1 MSEINVKFP
10 STPHFAISVTQDIRN
25 DKVLDDDMQNDAL
38 TKELIIE
45 EKIDGANLGISFD
58 SEGNIILQNR
68 GSILNPP
75 FSGQWKPLDNW
86 LKSRLDKLFDVL
98 TDRYIL
104 FGEWCYAK
112 HSIHYTSLPDYF
124 LAFDIYDKNLKK
136 FIDFDR
142 RQELTKSMDIL
153 SVPLLGKGFFRLN
166 ELPSFIK
173 KSLYSDSIS
182 EGVYVRASDS
192 YQTFFRAKIVRN
204 DFTQNIALHWSARSI
219 IKNSLLINKC
229 N

>member
-10 STPHFAISVTQDIRN
+10 STPHFSISITQDIRD
-25 DKVLDDDMQNDAL
+25 DKVLDDDIQNDAL
-38 TKELIIE
+38 TNELIIE

-58 SEGNIILQNR
+58 FEGDIILQNR
-68 GSILNPP
+68 GSILYSP
-75 FSGQWKPLDNW
+75 FTGQWKHLDKW
-86 LKSRLDKLFDVL
+86 LKSRLEKLFDTL

-124 LAFDIYDKNLKK
+124 LAFDIYDKKLKR
-136 FIDFDR
+136 FIGFDER
-142 RQELTKSMDIL
+142 EKLTKTMGIL
-153 SVPLLGKGFFRLN
+153 SVPLLGKGFFCLN
-166 ELPSFIK
+166 ELPKFIK

-182 EGVYVRASDS
+182 EGVYVRASDTC
-192 YQTFFRAKIVRN
+192 QTFFRAKIVRS
-204 DFTQNIALHWSARSI
+204 DFTQNIAQHWSARSI

-229 N
+229 S

>member
-10 STPHFAISVTQDIRN
+10 STPHFSISVTQDIRN
-25 DKVLDDDMQNDAL
+25 DKVLDDDIQNDAL

-58 SEGNIILQNR
+58 CEGDVILQNR
-68 GSILNPP
+68 GSILYPP
-75 FSGQWKPLDNW
+75 FSGQWKHLDKW
-86 LKSRLDKLFDVL
+86 LKLRLDKLFDVL

-124 LAFDIYDKNLKK
+124 LAFDIFDKKLKK
-136 FIDFDR
+136 FITFDKR
-142 RQELTKSMDIL
+142 EKLTKAMGVF
-153 SVPLLGKGFFRLN
+153 SVPLLGKGFFCLN
-166 ELPSFIK
+166 ELPNFIK

-182 EGVYVRASDS
+182 EGVYVRASDT
-192 YQTFFRAKIVRN
+192 YQTFFRAKIVRS
-204 DFTQNIALHWSARSI
+204 DFTQNIDLHWSARSI